1 MMKKWKNILLAVVFS
16 VSAFALVA
24 ASQNVPKPEKKQI
37 EMRDLH
43 GVTSL
48 ATNIFLLRHYS
59 GKKMSPEICEQ
70 ALHLYLR
77 NLDPTK
83 SFFTQQD
90 VDQFFTGKANLS
102 KQFVKGDLT
111 LAFQIFQ
118 LFRTRYAEYYAFVED
133 LLAKETAEALLT
145 TDGTIQMDR
154 KDAAWEK
161 DPAALKVYWRKKVIN
176 ELLVQHLADRAMKK
190 ETEEIRKKIAD
201 GDKKAEK
208 DLPVLPTTTPEQRVL
223 KRINQVRR
231 LYAEMEQI
239 EVAELFIN
247 AFAGVLDPHTSY
259 MSPVT
264 DEDFNIDMSL
274 KLTGIGATLTI
285 DEGYTKV
292 VNIVPGSPAEKD
304 GRLQEG
310 DRIIAVAQGNKEP
323 EDIVDMPLSKVV
335 RKIRGPV
342 GTVVTLTVIHAKNG
356 AYGVPVTIQLTRAEV
371 IVKDREAKS
380 EIRKVKAADGTE
392 RKLGVISLPSF
403 YFDYDAMRSGKRDYK
418 CASRDVEKLLID
430 LKKQGVDGIVMDLRS
445 NGGGSLPDC
454 AALTGLFVKEGPV
467 VQVRSKS
474 SLDTCD
480 DRDGGKVVYDGPL
493 VVLVN
498 RLSASAS
505 EIFAGAIRDYGR
517 GIVVGDSKTHGKGT
531 VQTVFS
537 MNNMIRYVI
546 GKQMNAGSLKLTE
559 AKFYRVNGESTQLK
573 GVVPDVILPS
583 FFDAMDMG
591 EDKLDYPLPWDKIA
605 PVDYKTE
612 NPGLNVIDVF
622 LPRLRKASETRIGA
636 SSEFQA
642 LLKDIER
649 FEKISKAKTLS
660 LNLETRWQK
669 YLEEKKITEEQSVL
683 FKLDNDDDDKGKDK
697 KSKDLY
703 LKETLNILNDWI
715 DAIKQVQQQ

>member
-1 MMKKWKNILLAVVFS
+1 MKKWKNILLAVVFAAS
-16 VSAFALVA
+16 ALVL
-24 ASQNVPKPEKKQI
+24 ASGGHNVPEPPKKQV
-37 EMRDLH
+37 EMRDLQ

-48 ATNIFLLRHYS
+48 AVNLFLLRHYS
-59 GKKMSPEICEQ
+59 GRKISPEACEQ
-70 ALHLYLR
+70 ALHLYLKH
-77 NLDPTK
+77 LDPTK

-90 VDQFFTGKANLS
+90 VDRFFAGRAGLV
-102 KQFVKGDLT
+102 KQFGKGDLT
-111 LAFQIFQ
+111 LAFEIFN
-118 LFRTRYAEYYAFVED
+118 LFQKRYGEYYAFVEK
-133 LLAKETAEALLT
+133 LFAEETAEKLLT
-145 TDGTIQMDR
+145 TDETIETDR
-154 KDAAWEK
+154 KDSPWEK
-161 DPAALKVYWRKKVIN
+161 DLAALKVLWRKKVTN
-176 ELLVQHLADRAMKK
+176 DLLVQYLADRAMKK
-190 ETEEIRKKIAD
+190 ETEEIRKKIAA

-231 LYAEMEQI
+231 LYSEMDQI
-239 EVAELFIN
+239 EVAEIFIN
-247 AFAGVLDPHTSY
+247 AFAGVFDPHTSY

-274 KLTGIGATLTI
+274 KLTGIGATLTT

-292 VNIVPGSPAEKD
+292 VNIVPGSPADRD
-304 GRLQEG
+304 GRLKEG
-310 DRIIAVAQGNKEP
+310 DRIIAVAQGNNEA

-371 IVKDREAKS
+371 IVKDREAKA
-380 EIRKVKAADGTE
+380 EVHIVKAADGTE

-403 YFDYDAMRSGKRDYK
+403 YFDYEGMRSGNKDYK

-430 LKKQGVDGIVMDLRS
+430 LKKQGVDGIIMDLRS

-454 AALTGLFVKEGPV
+454 AALTGLFIKDGPV
-467 VQVRSKS
+467 VQVRAKD

-480 DRDGGKVVYDGPL
+480 DRDGGKIVYDGPL

-531 VQTVFS
+531 VQTVSS
-537 MNNMIRYVI
+537 MSNMIRYVI
-546 GKQMNAGSLKLTE
+546 GKRMNAGSIKLTE

-573 GVVPDVILPS
+573 GVIPDVILPS
-583 FFDAMDMG
+583 FFDSMDMG
-591 EDKLDYPLPWDKIA
+591 EDKLDYALPWDKIE
-605 PVDYKTE
+605 PVKYE
-612 NPGLNVIDVF
+612 LAEPGVKVIDSS
-622 LPRLRKASETRIGA
+622 LPQLRKASDARIAA
-636 SSEFQA
+636 SGEFQA
-642 LLKDIER
+642 LLKDIKR
-649 FEKISKAKTLS
+649 FEAISKAKTLS

-669 YLEEKKITEEQSVL
+669 YLEEKKITEEQTVL

-697 KSKDLY
+697 KAKDLY

-715 DAIKQVQQQ
+715 DVNRKIQQQ

>member
-1 MMKKWKNILLAVVFS
+1 MRKWKNILLAAVFA
-16 VSAFALVA
+16 VGAFVLI
-24 ASQNVPKPEKKQI
+24 ASTQNTQKAVKQQP

-43 GVTSL
+43 GMTSL
-48 ATNIFLLRHYS
+48 AVNIFLLKHYS
-59 GKKMSPEICEQ
+59 GKKMTPEVCEQ
-70 ALHLYLR
+70 ALHLYLKH
-77 NLDPTK
+77 LDPTK
-83 SFFTQQD
+83 SFFTQPD
-90 VDQFFTGKANLS
+90 VDRFLAGKENFVRQFS
-102 KQFVKGDLT
+102 RGDLT
-111 LAFQIFQ
+111 LAFEIFQ
-118 LFRTRYAEYYAFVED
+118 LFKDRYAEYYAYVEK
-133 LLAKETAEALLT
+133 LLSGGKTAALLNG
-145 TDGTIQMDR
+145 DDTIVIDR
-154 KDAAWEK
+154 KDVPWEK
-161 DPAALKVYWRKKVIN
+161 DTAALQAYWQKKVLN
-176 ELLVQHLADRAMKK
+176 ELLIQHLADRAMKK
-190 ETEEIRKKIAD
+190 ETEEIRKKIAA

-223 KRINQVRR
+223 KRVNQVRR
-231 LYAEMEQI
+231 LYADMEQI

-247 AFAGVLDPHTSY
+247 AFAGVFDPHTSY

-274 KLTGIGATLTI
+274 KLTGIGATLTT

-292 VNIVPGSPAEKD
+292 VNIIPGSPAEKD

-310 DRIIAVAQGNKEP
+310 DRIIAVAQGNKEA

-335 RKIRGPV
+335 RKIRGPE

-371 IVKDREAKS
+371 IVKDREAKA
-380 EIRKVKAADGTE
+380 EVHTVKAADGTE

-403 YFDYDAMRSGKRDYK
+403 YFDYDGLRSGKKDYK
-418 CASRDVEKLLID
+418 CASRDVHNLLED
-430 LKKQGVDGIVMDLRS
+430 LKKQGVDGIVVDLRS

-454 AALTGLFVKEGPV
+454 AALTGLFIKDGPV
-467 VQVRSKS
+467 VQVRTKA
-474 SLDTCD
+474 DINTCD
-480 DRDGGKVVYDGPL
+480 DRDGGKIVYDGPL

-531 VQTVFS
+531 VQSVSS

-546 GKQMNAGSLKLTE
+546 GKPMNAGSLKLTE

-583 FFDAMDMG
+583 FFDSMDMG

-605 PVDYKTE
+605 PVEYKTAS
-612 NPGLNVIDVF
+612 PGLNVVEMF
-622 LPRLRKASETRIGA
+622 LPQIRKASGERVAA

-642 LLKDIER
+642 LQKDIAR
-649 FEKISKAKTLS
+649 FEKISKEKTLS
-660 LNLETRWQK
+660 LNLEKRWQK
-669 YLEEKKITEEQSVL
+669 YLAEKKITEEQNVL
-683 FKLDNDDDDKGKDK
+683 FRLNDNDDEKGKEK

-715 DAIKQVQQQ
+715 DVNQKIR